1 MNYICLDKENFD
13 EILKKE
19 NVVVDFY
26 ASWCGPCKMFAPIF
40 EEVSKEK
47 QRNAKIKIMES
58 AAEIYIVDRK
68 SLITSSSCY
77 VKIDELISS
86 TLINADDKIDPT
98 TNSDF
103 GGCIL
108 YNKLEGTYSYQDTCG
123 TNYCIS

>member
-1 MNYICLDKENFD
+1 MRKRQRGFTLIELIAVLV
-13 EILKKE
+13 ILTIIMSIAIPSIS
-19 NVVVDFY
+19 
-26 ASWCGPCKMFAPIF
+26 ASI
-40 EEVSKEK
+40 ERSKEK

-86 TLINADDKIDPT
+86 TLINVDDKIDPT

>member
-1 MNYICLDKENFD
+1 MHKGQKGFTLIELIAVLV
-13 EILKKE
+13 ILTIIMSIAIPSIS
-19 NVVVDFY
+19 
-26 ASWCGPCKMFAPIF
+26 ASI
-40 EEVSKEK
+40 ERSKEK

-108 YNKLEGTYSYQDTCG
+108 YNKLEGTSSYQDTCG

>member
-1 MNYICLDKENFD
+1 MHKGQKGFTLIELIAVLV
-13 EILKKE
+13 ILTIIMSIAIPSIS
-19 NVVVDFY
+19 
-26 ASWCGPCKMFAPIF
+26 ASI
-40 EEVSKEK
+40 ERSKEK

>member
-1 MNYICLDKENFD
+1 MCKGQKGFTLIELIAVLV
-13 EILKKE
+13 ILTIIMSIAIPSIS
-19 NVVVDFY
+19 
-26 ASWCGPCKMFAPIF
+26 ASI
-40 EEVSKEK
+40 ERSKEK

-108 YNKLEGTYSYQDTCG
+108 YKKLEGTYSYQDTCG

>member
-1 MNYICLDKENFD
+1 MRKRQKGFTLIELIAVLV
-13 EILKKE
+13 ILTIIMSIAIPSIS
-19 NVVVDFY
+19 
-26 ASWCGPCKMFAPIF
+26 ASI
-40 EEVSKEK
+40 ERSKEK

>member
-1 MNYICLDKENFD
+1 MCKGQKGFTLIELIAVLV
-13 EILKKE
+13 ILTIIMSIAIPSIS
-19 NVVVDFY
+19 
-26 ASWCGPCKMFAPIF
+26 ASI
-40 EEVSKEK
+40 ERSKEK
-47 QRNAKIKIMES
+47 QRTAKIKIMES

>member
-1 MNYICLDKENFD
+1 MRKRQRGFTLIELIAVLV
-13 EILKKE
+13 ILTIIRSIAIPSIS
-19 NVVVDFY
+19 
-26 ASWCGPCKMFAPIF
+26 ASI
-40 EEVSKEK
+40 ERSKEK

>member
-1 MNYICLDKENFD
+1 MRKRQRGFTLIELIAVLV
-13 EILKKE
+13 ILTIIMSIAIPSIS
-19 NVVVDFY
+19 
-26 ASWCGPCKMFAPIF
+26 ASI
-40 EEVSKEK
+40 ERSKEK

>member
-1 MNYICLDKENFD
+1 MRKRQRGFTLIELIAVLV
-13 EILKKE
+13 ILTIIMSIAIPSIS
-19 NVVVDFY
+19 
-26 ASWCGPCKMFAPIF
+26 ASI
-40 EEVSKEK
+40 ERSKEK

-123 TNYCIS
+123 NNYCIS

>member
-1 MNYICLDKENFD
+1 MRKRQRGFTLIELIAVLV
-13 EILKKE
+13 ILTIIMSIAIPSIS
-19 NVVVDFY
+19 
-26 ASWCGPCKMFAPIF
+26 ASI
-40 EEVSKEK
+40 ERSKEK

-58 AAEIYIVDRK
+58 ATEIYIVDRK

>member
-1 MNYICLDKENFD
+1 MRKRQSGFTLIELIAVLV
-13 EILKKE
+13 ILTIIMSIAIPSIS
-19 NVVVDFY
+19 
-26 ASWCGPCKMFAPIF
+26 ASI
-40 EEVSKEK
+40 ERSKEK

>member
-1 MNYICLDKENFD
+1 MRKRQRGFTLIELIAVLV
-13 EILKKE
+13 ILTIIMSIAIPSIS
-19 NVVVDFY
+19 
-26 ASWCGPCKMFAPIF
+26 ASI
-40 EEVSKEK
+40 ERSKEK

-77 VKIDELISS
+77 VKINELISS

>member
-1 MNYICLDKENFD
+1 MRKRQRGFTLIELIAVLV
-13 EILKKE
+13 ILTIIMSIAIPSIS
-19 NVVVDFY
+19 
-26 ASWCGPCKMFAPIF
+26 ASI
-40 EEVSKEK
+40 ERSKEK

-108 YNKLEGTYSYQDTCG
+108 YNKLEGTYRYQDTCG

>member
-1 MNYICLDKENFD
+1 MRKRQRGFTLIELIAVLV
-13 EILKKE
+13 ILTIIMSIAIPSIS
-19 NVVVDFY
+19 
-26 ASWCGPCKMFAPIF
+26 ASI
-40 EEVSKEK
+40 ERSKEK

-108 YNKLEGTYSYQDTCG
+108 YNKLEGTYSYRDTCG